1 MSVHDFSVQKPN
13 GETVSLKEYSG
24 KVLLIVNTAT
34 KCGLAPQFEWLE
46 ELWNTFPHDTF
57 AVLGFPCAQFANQEP
72 ETNETV
78 EQACKINFGVTFPL
92 FAKIEVNGVQT
103 HPLYQYLKS
112 QKWGW
117 FSSAIKWNFTKF
129 LIDQDG
135 NVIVRYAPTVLPK
148 DIKRDIEKLLRA

>member
-24 KVLLIVNTAT
+24 KMLLIVNTAT

-46 ELWNTFPHDTF
+46 ELWNTFPHETF

-78 EQACKINFGVTFPL
+78 EQVCKINFGVTFPL
-92 FAKIEVNGVQT
+92 FVKIEVNGAQA

-135 NVIVRYAPTVLPK
+135 NVIARYAPTVLPK
-148 DIKRDIEKLLRA
+148 DIKKDIEKLLRA